1 MDLSTTYLGLK
12 LKNPLVPSSSPL
24 TRDIGNLRRMEDAG
38 AAAVVLYSLF
48 EEQIYQESHTLDQY
62 LTQGTESFAEALSYF
77 PEAPEYQSGPEVYLE
92 HLYKAK
98 RALDIPVIGS
108 LNGVSTGWWVQ
119 YAADIEAAGADA
131 LELNVYYLPT
141 DLHFSGSDVETM
153 YLDLLRDV
161 RAAVSIPVAVKL
173 SPYFSNIANIAYRL
187 TVAGADG
194 LALFNRFYQPDLD
207 LDMLEVT
214 PNLKLSSSVE
224 MRLPLRWIAILYGR
238 IAADLALT
246 TGVHTI
252 TDVAK
257 GLAAG
262 AAVTMMASELLQ
274 NGIDRLKVLRAGL
287 EAWLVEHEYES
298 VAQLQGSLSQIN
310 CAEPAA
316 FERANYMRVLSSY
329 APDYP
334 TRFGRLWLS
343 QQGGSVGSER

>member
-1 MDLSTTYLGLK
+1 MDLTTTYLGLN

-24 TRDIGNLRRMEDAG
+24 TREIGKLRQMEDAG

-48 EEQIYQESHTLDQY
+48 EEQIYQESQTLDQY
-62 LTQGTESFAEALSYF
+62 LTQGTDSFAEALSYF
-77 PEAPEYQSGPEVYLE
+77 PEAPEYQTGPEVYLE
-92 HLYKAK
+92 HLYQAK
-98 RALDIPVIGS
+98 QALDIPVIGS
-108 LNGVSTGWWVQ
+108 LNGVSTGWWVR

-141 DLHFSGSDVETM
+141 DLDTNGADVEEM
-153 YLDLLRDV
+153 YLELLRDV
-161 RAAVSIPVAVKL
+161 KAAVSIPVAVKL
-173 SPYFSNIANIAYRL
+173 NPYFSNIANMANRL
-187 TVAGADG
+187 AENGADG
-194 LALFNRFYQPDLD
+194 LVLFNRFYQPDLD
-207 LDMLEVT
+207 LENLEVT
-214 PNLKLSSSVE
+214 PNLKLSSSIE
-224 MRLPLRWIAILYGR
+224 MRLPMRWIAILYGR
-238 IAADLALT
+238 ISADMALT

-252 TDVAK
+252 VDVVK

-274 NGIDRLKVLRAGL
+274 HGIGRLKILRSGL
-287 EAWLVEHEYES
+287 EAWMVEHEYES

-334 TRFGRLWLS
+334 NRFGGLWLS
-343 QQGGSVGSER
+343 QSATR